1 MVRGCSDPSKNAF
14 AYLLPQVLRGLFHR
28 KLDTIENRVYATQA
42 LQARLGPRRIF
53 KASSEESERLC
64 LPSTV
69 ITLKDQTCYLSQ
81 AFCLLNITCRSL

>member
-1 MVRGCSDPSKNAF
+1 MVRGCSDPSQNAF
-14 AYLLPQVLRGLFHR
+14 AYLLPSVLCSLFHR

-53 KASSEESERLC
+53 KASYERLC

-69 ITLKDQTCYLSQ
+69 TTLKDQTCYLSQ